1 MSDLV
6 AKLSA
11 DTSGFTPAV
20 KKAKQA
26 LEEYSSIAGHAK
38 MEAEGLTQDQI
49 RGFNK
54 LTDSLNKVGKEFRT
68 TNQDISTM
76 KNVLRSL
83 TAEYE
88 RMDAKARDTDFG
100 KNLKNVIDSTSLK
113 LNEMRQVQDNVNRS
127 LDKGKDKTNTFSG
140 VLNQFSSKIGVSAS
154 MLTKCGLATAAVSA
168 ALKVLSDAFMSTETR
183 ADDFRRV
190 LSSAE
195 GAYEGFI
202 SSLESGDWSNFFKN
216 INAAIDRAA
225 KLYNL
230 LDRIDT
236 VKGTNVATLAQLRA
250 EIEKARRVINDPNAS
265 KADKDFA
272 AKQIKEYEKQFE
284 HLKTKE
290 AQAARKA
297 GQGII
302 YNAIRTQLDKTQL
315 GKTIGGGEINK
326 VVAAFSSI
334 KNGQPMGS
342 DLFDAYVNQYKKYSG
357 KVQQKW
363 SLGRGYQYTGTRRDK
378 FMYAIA
384 KAVVDGEQDIREGL
398 DRLAEAANIMSET
411 TRMETKWDKSAN
423 KVLGVPTT
431 TKTTKVEKEPLIEGT
446 IAWYQDEIR
455 KLNDEITKKTQLND
469 TKAIIDLKTKI
480 DEYKSILNTMNEF
493 TDIAVKA
500 EKGMATF
507 DEIMKLAEHSTETLS
522 EIKLP
527 KDIVGKTAEEI
538 DKMMSNTKISNG
550 FKYEVARIWEA
561 AIVEALE
568 KALQTKGDWKTPYG
582 QLSNHYRYQYEKN
595 FEGEDFDRTTYNEK
609 MGGIRRNTLKRVIM
623 NGGAWKDLSEMFNNS
638 RILDTL
644 SGMGLSMQSTTK
656 PSRFN
661 MEQYKSI
668 LSILEQ
674 IKETSPIGSED
685 YEWAVE
691 LITKIEEAL
700 KKLTEVSFESRLPE
714 WWDSLASAIGQTGNA
729 IGGLTGK
736 WISSMAQ
743 IASLTKQA
751 IDLADK
757 YKQAKAAE
765 AVANSVAESSKAP
778 WIIQAAVIAL
788 NLASVIAGL
797 MQADKFAG
805 GGIVQGTK
813 LGDRNIAQV
822 NGGEMILNTSEQG
835 RLFRLLKGQGGMP
848 NQATTA
854 TITSVKVSGSD
865 LYLTLKNYMKNNKT
879 KTL

>member
-26 LEEYSSIAGHAK
+26 LEEYSSIAGRAK
-38 MEAEGLTQDQI
+38 RDSEGLTQDQI
-49 RGFNK
+49 QGFNR
-54 LTDSLNKVGKEFRT
+54 LTNSLQKVGGAFRT
-68 TNQDISTM
+68 TKQDIDTM
-76 KNVLRSL
+76 KNVLRQL
-83 TAEYE
+83 TAEYD
-88 RMDAKARDTDFG
+88 RLDAKTRNTDYG
-100 KNLKNVIDSTSLK
+100 KNLRGVIDSTSQK
-113 LNEMRQVQDNVNRS
+113 LNEMRQVQASTNRTI
-127 LDKGKDKTNTFSG
+127 DEGKNKTNAYNG
-140 VLNQFSSKIGVSAS
+140 VLNQFSSKLGVSTG
-154 MLTKCGLATAAVSA
+154 MLTKCGLATAGVSA
-168 ALKVLSDAFMSTETR
+168 ALKVLSDAFMSTESR
-183 ADDFRRV
+183 ADDFRRMV
-190 LSSAE
+190 SSLE
-195 GAYEGFI
+195 GAYEGFL

-225 KLYNL
+225 RLYNL
-230 LDRIDT
+230 LDRLDT
-236 VKGTNVATLAQLRA
+236 VKGTNVASLAQLRA
-250 EIEKARRVINDPNAS
+250 EIEKARRVINDPNSS
-265 KADKDFA
+265 KAEKDIA
-272 AKQIKEYEKQFE
+272 AKQVKEYEKQFE

-290 AQAARKA
+290 SNAARKA
-297 GQGII
+297 GEGII
-302 YNAIRTQLDKTQL
+302 YNAIRTQLDKTSL
-315 GKTIGGGEINK
+315 GKTIGKGEISK
-326 VVAAFSSI
+326 VVAKFSSI

-342 DLFDAYVNQYKKYSG
+342 DLFDAYIAQYQKYAPRVKEKYS
-357 KVQQKW
+357 
-363 SLGRGYQYTGTRRDK
+363 LGTGYQYTGTRRDK

-398 DRLAEAANIMSET
+398 DKLAESANIMMET
-411 TRMETKWDKSAN
+411 SRMESRWDKSAN

-431 TKTTKVEKEPLIEGT
+431 TKTPKAQKEPLVEGT
-446 IAWYQDEIR
+446 IAWYQEEIR
-455 KLNDEITKKTQLND
+455 KLNDQITKKTQVND
-469 TKAIIDLKTKI
+469 TQAIIGLKAKI

-507 DEIMKLAEHSTETLS
+507 DELMKLAEHSTETLS

-527 KDIVGKTAEEI
+527 KDIAGKTAEEI
-538 DKMMSNTKISNG
+538 DKMMSNTNISNG

-561 AIVEALE
+561 GIVEALE
-568 KALQTKGDWKTPYG
+568 KALQHGGDWKTPYG

-595 FEGEDFDRTTYNEK
+595 FVGEDFDRATYNEK
-609 MGGIRRNTLKRVIM
+609 MGNIRRGTLKRVIM
-623 NGGAWKDLSEMFNNS
+623 NGGAWKDLAEMFNNS

-644 SGMGLSMQSTTK
+644 SGMGLSMQSTKK

-668 LSILEQ
+668 LGILEQ

-691 LITKIEEAL
+691 LITKIQEAL
-700 KKLTEVSFESRLPE
+700 KNLTETTFESRLPE
-714 WWDSLASAIGQTGNA
+714 WWDSLASAISQTGGA

-757 YKQAKAAE
+757 YKQAKSAE

-805 GGIVQGTK
+805 GGIVQGSK

-822 NGGEMILNTSEQG
+822 NGGEMILNSSEQG
-835 RLFRLLKGQGGMP
+835 RLFRLLKGQGGMG
-848 NQATTA
+848 NQTPTA
-854 TITSVKVSGSD
+854 TISSVKVQGSD